1 MCMIVC
7 RCGLD
12 YSWLIQV
19 RGWCHMHNI
28 IMVVLHSQVMYMQKI
43 SPRENFGKFHQC
55 MHVTGEN
62 VFSELF

>member
-1 MCMIVC
+1 
-7 RCGLD
+7 
-12 YSWLIQV
+12 
-19 RGWCHMHNI
+19 MHNI